1 MRRIRFESG
10 HSLWSRVRLA
20 VRFFGRDLLLSD
32 AVTLRVLPIAR
43 HLDRPESSLIV
54 PPADLRMSGI
64 EHYSQHAVGPQL
76 AGSRLSRP
84 RCRGVGTFDYGPAAD
99 GGFVLTSNCRSG
111 MTALWPLG

>member
-1 MRRIRFESG
+1 MRRIRFELG
-10 HSLWSRVRLA
+10 HSLWSLVRLA

-32 AVTLRVLPIAR
+32 EVTLRVLPIAR

-76 AGSRLSRP
+76 AVCRPMRTTPAAGDGSRPTADRRDWLLS
-84 RCRGVGTFDYGPAAD
+84 GVGT
-99 GGFVLTSNCRSG
+99 SG
-111 MTALWPLG
+111 

>member
-1 MRRIRFESG
+1 MRRIRFESE

-32 AVTLRVLPIAR
+32 EVTLRVLPIAR

-76 AGSRLSRP
+76 LRIVRRLPQCAGMS
-84 RCRGVGTFDYGPAAD
+84 GPEGS
-99 GGFVLTSNCRSG
+99 GG
-111 MTALWPLG
+111 

>member
-1 MRRIRFESG
+1 MRRIRFELG
-10 HSLWSRVRLA
+10 HSLWSLVRLA

-32 AVTLRVLPIAR
+32 EVTLRVLPIAR

-76 AGSRLSRP
+76 AACCLSQSRTADRPGLRGSAFSAQRNVSE
-84 RCRGVGTFDYGPAAD
+84 
-99 GGFVLTSNCRSG
+99 
-111 MTALWPLG
+111 

>member
-1 MRRIRFESG
+1 MRRIRFESE

-32 AVTLRVLPIAR
+32 EVTLRVLPIAR

-54 PPADLRMSGI
+54 APADLRMSGI

-76 AGSRLSRP
+76 AGCCPMRRP
-84 RCRGVGTFDYGPAAD
+84 IPAVQD
-99 GGFVLTSNCRSG
+99 GCEFS
-111 MTALWPLG
+111 

>member
-32 AVTLRVLPIAR
+32 EVTLRVLPIAR

-54 PPADLRMSGI
+54 PPADFRMSGI

-76 AGSRLSRP
+76 AGQRQLTRTNPPWSLRDP
-84 RCRGVGTFDYGPAAD
+84 RTK
-99 GGFVLTSNCRSG
+99 
-111 MTALWPLG
+111 PLAR